1 MQMHTREG
9 CNPSHTRGCNPLRS
23 RLLPFVLEAVTL
35 CTTRYRC
42 RRGRAATL
50 APPTRSRSRRASAC
64 RESPLDGAAALQPDP
79 LLVSLEG
86 SIGFWAAPSIRRE
99 SLSRADR
106 HEGLLWC
113 HRPPHATALACQR
126 LRVPLLSPFRCLAAF
141 FCVPLAAA
149 AEGQFALATW
159 RAAAPTA
166 AAGWRLT
173 SQIVLTGLY
182 FYGYSEVANPNP
194 NPNPHSHPDP
204 HPHPHSYPNPNP

>member
-1 MQMHTREG
+1 MHHQVSMQKREG
-9 CNPSHTRGCNPLRS
+9 SNLSAANTFALTTCLSVSREPSRW
-23 RLLPFVLEAVTL
+23 
-35 CTTRYRC
+35 C
-42 RRGRAATL
+42 RRSAA
-50 APPTRSRSRRASAC
+50 RSPSGLLGGLHRVLGSSKHSQGEPEPRRSPR
-64 RESPLDGAAALQPDP
+64 GAAV
-79 LLVSLEG
+79 VSQ
-86 SIGFWAAPSIRRE
+86 
-99 SLSRADR
+99 
-106 HEGLLWC
+106 
-113 HRPPHATALACQR
+113 PPHATALACQR

-182 FYGYSEVANPNP
+182 FYGYSEVANPNL